1 MTLSRRT
8 LMATASGALMTS
20 LAPGMKASFAASGE
34 AADRDILVVIFL
46 RFGSD
51 GLTMVAPSESGEY
64 RDRRPT
70 IGIPSSGPGAGLHVG
85 ALDRVPFFL
94 HPMAGELKALYDAKQ
109 LAIVHAAGLPTDTR
123 SHFESQEMMER
134 GWLAGSTP
142 MLGGWLTRHLMS
154 RKDTVSELAAIS
166 AGADVHVP
174 LHGFPGVVAIADV
187 TQFNVVGGDF
197 NLAVIDALN
206 AGSEPAAVS
215 ARETVAMIRDVQ
227 KRLKALPPDGETT
240 GYPAG
245 EFPTAMKTLAK
256 IVKMN
261 AGLEVATVDFSGWDH
276 HFEMNRQFPA
286 HTQHLSKT
294 LAAFWEEVKA
304 YQKRITV
311 VTMTEF
317 GRRLD
322 ENTAG
327 GTDHGA
333 ASFMFVLGGAV
344 AGGKLYG
351 TWPGLKPADLREGDL
366 RVTTDVRHV
375 LQELLVKR
383 RGETAL
389 ENVFPGIRY
398 TPLGLVAAR
407 A

>member
-8 LMATASGALMTS
+8 LMATASGALITS
-20 LAPGMKASFAASGE
+20 LAPGMKVGFAAPS
-34 AADRDILVVIFL
+34 ADRDILVVIFL

-51 GLTMVAPSESGEY
+51 GLTMVAPSETGEY

-70 IGIPSSGPGAGLHVG
+70 IAVTSSGANAGLPVG
-85 ALDRVPFFL
+85 ALDGVPFFL
-94 HPMAGELKALYDAKQ
+94 HPKAAELKALYDAKQ
-109 LAIVHAAGLPTDTR
+109 MAIVHAVGLPTETR
-123 SHFESQEMMER
+123 SHFESQDMMER
-134 GWLAGSTP
+134 GWLPGGTP
-142 MLGGWLTRHLMS
+142 LLGGWLTRHLMS
-154 RKDTVSELAAIS
+154 RKGTMSELGAVS

-174 LHGFPGVVAIADV
+174 LHGFPGVVAIPDV
-187 TQFNVVGGDF
+187 SQFNVTGGDF
-197 NLAVIDALN
+197 NLSVIDALN

-215 ARETVAMIRDVQ
+215 ARETVAMIRNVQ
-227 KRLKALPPDGETT
+227 SRLKALPADAETT
-240 GYPAG
+240 AYPSG
-245 EFPTAMKTLAK
+245 EFPTSLKTLAK
-256 IVKMN
+256 IIKMN

-276 HFEMNRQFPA
+276 HFNMNKQFPG
-286 HTQHLSKT
+286 HTQHLSQT
-294 LAAFWEEVKA
+294 LAAFWNDLKPF
-304 YQKRITV
+304 QKRLTV

-344 AGGKLYG
+344 AGGKMYG
-351 TWPGLKPADLREGDL
+351 QWPGLKPADLREGDL
-366 RVTTDVRHV
+366 RVTTDVRQV

-383 RGETAL
+383 RGEKSL
-389 ENVFPGIRY
+389 EQIFPGLPY
-398 TPLGLVAAR
+398 APLCLVR